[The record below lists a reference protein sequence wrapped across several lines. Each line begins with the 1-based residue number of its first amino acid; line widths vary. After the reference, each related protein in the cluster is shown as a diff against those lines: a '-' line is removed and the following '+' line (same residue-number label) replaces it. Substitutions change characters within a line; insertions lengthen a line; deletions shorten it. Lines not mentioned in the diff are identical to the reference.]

1 MAFCGGFMVIYWWR
15 YRRAARRGELDMDAT
30 GQTANAKKPQV
41 PDQADT
47 SANIPDANIDS
58 GTEDK
63 GRSFTLFIYALLV
76 AYVAVLIRCIYR

>member
-15 YRRAARRGELDMDAT
+15 YRRAAQRGELDMDAT
-30 GQTANAKKPQV
+30 GHTTNGAKPQL
-41 PDQADT
+41 PGQTDPA
-47 SANIPDANIDS
+47 ANTPDANIDT
-58 GTEDK
+58 GIEDK

>member
-1 MAFCGGFMVIYWWR
+1 MAFCGGFMVVYWWR
-15 YRRAARRGELDMDAT
+15 YRRAAQRGELDMDAT
-30 GQTANAKKPQV
+30 GDTTNGAKPQV
-41 PDQADT
+41 LNQADT
-47 SANIPDANIDS
+47 SANTPDANIDS

>member
-1 MAFCGGFMVIYWWR
+1 MVIYWWR

-30 GQTANAKKPQV
+30 GHTRNGAKPQA
-41 PDQADT
+41 PNQSDPAAT
-47 SANIPDANIDS
+47 THNANIHS